1 MEDLEE
7 DRRLG
12 PHEASVCCDFLSM
25 HGYPIYA
32 HWADGP
38 TDHRLL
44 SFLAR
49 LTRWL
54 GEGREVLFTEFGL
67 PTYRSGARGEQSAL
81 LVEEDSAAAYTA
93 AALEALRHAGCVGAM
108 LWCYSDYDPAL
119 QRTPPFDHAPHELS
133 FGLWRADGA
142 PKPSAEVVA
151 AFVGAERCAPDYADP
166 WIDIERSDFLLDPGV
181 HLPRLYRRYRDS
193 A

>member
-1 MEDLEE
+1 
-7 DRRLG
+7 
-12 PHEASVCCDFLSM
+12 
-25 HGYPIYA
+25 
-32 HWADGP
+32 
-38 TDHRLL
+38 
-44 SFLAR
+44 
-49 LTRWL
+49 
-54 GEGREVLFTEFGL
+54 
-67 PTYRSGARGEQSAL
+67 
-81 LVEEDSAAAYTA
+81 
-93 AALEALRHAGCVGAM
+93 M